1 MIELRFFE
9 INHHGEAISW
19 SGKFESIVD
28 EMLELFQDRVESS
41 DETIARFKENIL
53 AANDPKINAMVLC
66 DVMAASCRD
75 FDGVGYTYAWQVIE

>member
-9 INHHGEAISW
+9 INQHGEAISW

-28 EMLELFQDRVESS
+28 EMLDEVQDRTEQT
-41 DETIARFKENIL
+41 DQTIARFKKNIL
-53 AANDPKINAMVLC
+53 AANDPKINAMVLR
-66 DVMAASCRD
+66 DVMTASCRG